1 MANDPTRK
9 HPGGENQG
17 EGDRESAA
25 RYNEATQEFV
35 QSGKVEDAAEQAA
48 GQDPQ
53 EARRS
58 EREARERAKAEDPAV
73 RRDYD
78 KPVK

>member
-1 MANDPTRK
+1 M
-9 HPGGENQG
+9 
-17 EGDRESAA
+17 
-25 RYNEATQEFV
+25 

-48 GQDPQ
+48 GQGPQ

-58 EREARERAKAEDPAV
+58 ECEARECAKEEDPAV